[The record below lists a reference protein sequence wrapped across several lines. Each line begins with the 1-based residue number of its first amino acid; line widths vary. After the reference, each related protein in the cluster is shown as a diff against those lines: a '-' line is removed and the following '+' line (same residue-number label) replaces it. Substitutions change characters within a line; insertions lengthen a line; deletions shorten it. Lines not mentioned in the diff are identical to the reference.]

1 MKSLFTVVVVVISIF
16 AKAQVSQV
24 INYEPNSLKWSHYAL
39 SSKPSGYQKA
49 FTYCGISYAVRSDEK
64 GLTAE
69 FQAYVDLKESWV
81 LKGAQSVQL
90 LSHEQGFFDLTEVYA
105 RLMKQ
110 ATIEYIESEGPNLT
124 YEALLQAVR
133 GIYKEKNNQ
142 LFIEQQSYNVETRNG
157 NDQEAQAQWNK
168 KIKSRLVALEK
179 YK

>member
-1 MKSLFTVVVVVISIF
+1 MKSLFSFVVLLISLSTH
-16 AKAQVSQV
+16 AQVSQIV
-24 INYEPNSLKWSHYAL
+24 NYEPNSLKWSHYAL

-81 LKGAQSVQL
+81 MKGAQTPQL
-90 LSHEQGFFDLTEVYA
+90 LIHEQGFFDLTEIYA

-110 ATIEYIESEGPNLT
+110 ATLEYIESEGPNLT

-133 GIYKEKNNQ
+133 TIYKEKNNQ
-142 LFIEQQSYNVETRNG
+142 LFIEQQAYNVETRNG
-157 NDQEAQAQWNK
+157 NDKEAQAMWSNK
-168 KIKSRLVALEK
+168 IQSRLAALEQ

>member
-1 MKSLFTVVVVVISIF
+1 MKSLFSIVVFLISL
-16 AKAQVSQV
+16 ATQAQVSQIV
-24 INYEPNSLKWSHYAL
+24 NYEPNSLMWSHYSL

-81 LKGAQSVQL
+81 MKGAQSTQL
-90 LSHEQGFFDLTEVYA
+90 LLHEQGFFDLTEIYA

-110 ATIEYIESEGPNLT
+110 ATLEYIKSEGPNLT
-124 YEALLQAVR
+124 YEALLIAVR
-133 GIYKEKNNQ
+133 NIYKEKNNQ
-142 LFIEQQSYNVETRNG
+142 LFIEQQAYNVETRNG
-157 NDQEAQAQWNK
+157 NDKEAQAMWNK
-168 KIKSRLVALEK
+168 KIQSRLAALEQ

>member
-1 MKSLFTVVVVVISIF
+1 MKPVFFIVVCFLQMTSV
-16 AKAQVSQV
+16 AQVAAV
-24 INYEPNSLKWSHYAL
+24 INYEPNSLKWTQYSL

-81 LKGAQSVQL
+81 LKGAQSSAL
-90 LSHEQGFFDLTEVYA
+90 LIHEQGFFDLTEVYA

-124 YEALLQAVR
+124 YEALLVAVR
-133 GIYKEKNNQ
+133 QIYREKNNE
-142 LFIEQQSYNVETRNG
+142 LFNEQQSYNVQTRNG
-157 NDQEAQAQWNK
+157 NDREAQEAWNK
-168 KIKSRLVALEK
+168 TIKNRLIALEI

>member
-1 MKSLFTVVVVVISIF
+1 MKSLVTIAVLLIQLTVV
-16 AKAQVSQV
+16 AQVSSV
-24 INYEPNSLKWSHYAL
+24 INYEPNSLKWAHYSL

-81 LKGAQSVQL
+81 LKGAQSSAL
-90 LSHEQGFFDLTEVYA
+90 LVHEQGFFDLTEVYA

-124 YEALLQAVR
+124 YEALLTAVR
-133 GIYKEKNNQ
+133 QIYREKNNE
-142 LFIEQQSYNVETRNG
+142 LFNEQQNYNVETRNG
-157 NDQEAQAQWNK
+157 NDVEAQARWNK
-168 KIKSRLVALEK
+168 KLKSRLLALEK